1 MVLVQWLYSVAGSSS
16 QVGAVGLI
24 HGGFWFLCINHVMI
38 LYYFTQR
45 RKTTLEWS
53 HTNDFAGVHDI
64 VRVESSLQLPHDTDP
79 KGAKLLLQQLH
90 LALSYAMFP
99 RTSSSHGQCP
109 PMDVCMRTRDSGLT
123 ELMSSR

>member
-1 MVLVQWLYSVAGSSS
+1 MVVLSGWQLKP
-16 QVGAVGLI
+16 GAVGLI

-53 HTNDFAGVHDI
+53 HTNDFVGVHDI
-64 VRVESSLQLPHDTDP
+64 IRVESSLQLPHDADP

-90 LALSYAMFP
+90 LALSNAMFP

-109 PMDVCMRTRDSGLT
+109 PTDVCMRTGDSGLT